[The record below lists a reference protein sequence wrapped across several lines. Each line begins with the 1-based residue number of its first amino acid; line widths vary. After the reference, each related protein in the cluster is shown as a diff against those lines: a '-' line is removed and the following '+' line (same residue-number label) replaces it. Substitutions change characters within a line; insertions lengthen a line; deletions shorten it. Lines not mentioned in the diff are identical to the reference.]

1 MARALDW
8 QSRGRRFEP
17 DLLHRNKNMSKGFS
31 YVLLLLLCFCFEK
44 NSHSQENKP
53 FSGELVYTI
62 ERADKKDSVK
72 AEMIIYARD
81 SMLRVVNFNSETG
94 RQELIKHLRLG
105 KSYLLIDTEKQ
116 KFAVRTNEHL
126 DKDTVINY
134 SFKKKWGRKRIA
146 GIYAKKLLVTQKNIK
161 NELKFYYFK
170 NISAKYANSFK
181 EFPGLPVL
189 YYISTDH
196 GAYKYTLKEIK
207 FTVPPLQLFSFG
219 KEYKIV
225 TFEQFTE
232 EFSRL
237 YETGE
242 K

>member
-1 MARALDW
+1 MNIAF
-8 QSRGRRFEP
+8 RFF
-17 DLLHRNKNMSKGFS
+17 LFLF
-31 YVLLLLLCFCFEK
+31 LLLPCENYIL
-44 NSHSQENKP
+44 SQKKDS
-53 FSGELVYTI
+53 FSGELVYSI
-62 ERADKKDSVK
+62 ERVDKKDSIK

-81 SMLRVVNFNSETG
+81 SMLRIVNFNSETG
-94 RQELIKHLRLG
+94 KQELIKHLRFN
-105 KSYLLIDTEKQ
+105 KSYLLIETPDQ

-126 DKDTVINY
+126 EKDTVVRY
-134 SFKKKWGRKRIA
+134 SFKKKFGWKRIA
-146 GIYAKKLLVTQKNIK
+146 GYRAKKLMVTQKNIK

-196 GAYKYTLKEIK
+196 GVYKYMLKEIK
-207 FTVPPLQLFSFG
+207 FAVPPMQLFSFG